1 VFVVQQ
7 VEHLI
12 CRNVSRL

>member
-1 VFVVQQ
+1 VQQ